1 MRNGLPL
8 LMMLLAIPAAAP
20 SRAEQQELVCRQPS
34 VIDEIRREVR
44 DHDYY
49 SKIDPRLV
57 TETPTATPDVVMCQ
71 VCVLSAPFNV
81 TRFGEQPIKQC
92 LEHGF
97 EVRILRG
104 GFVVRDLQ

>member
-1 MRNGLPL
+1 MRYGWIMIL
-8 LMMLLAIPAAAP
+8 LLAAPP
-20 SRAEQQELVCRQPS
+20 SRAEQQQLVCRQPS
-34 VIDEIRREVR
+34 VVDEIRRQVR

-49 SKIDPRLV
+49 SQVDARLV
-57 TETPTATPDVVMCQ
+57 TETPTSSPGVVMCQ

-81 TRFGEQPIKQC
+81 TRFGEQPVRQC